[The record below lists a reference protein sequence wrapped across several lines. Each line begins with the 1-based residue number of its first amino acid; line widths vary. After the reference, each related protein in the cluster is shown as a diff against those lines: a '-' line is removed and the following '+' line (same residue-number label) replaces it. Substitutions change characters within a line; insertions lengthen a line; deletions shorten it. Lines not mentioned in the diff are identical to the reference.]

1 MTTPGAQGPSTQ
13 MVVIEPAGRL
23 GSFRLD
29 ELWEYRE
36 LLQFLV
42 WRDVKIRYKQT
53 LLGAAWAILQPVLAA
68 VVFTLFFGK
77 VAGISSDGV
86 PYALFSFAG
95 MVLWTF
101 FAQGL
106 SLSSNSLVGSSHLIT
121 KVYFPRLMVPVASV
135 TAGLID
141 LAISLMVLLVVV
153 VVWGA
158 GPTSRLIAVPI
169 PILLT
174 LTTAVGAGL
183 WLSALNVKY
192 RDVRFVVPFLVQMW
206 LFLTPV
212 IYPSSAVIPRME
224 SAGFPGWLLGLNP
237 MAGAV
242 ESFRWAIIGVDT
254 QPWALVTTSSITAVV
269 LLLTGAVYFRS
280 VERFFADVV

>member
-1 MTTPGAQGPSTQ
+1 VTTAGATGPTPQ
-13 MVVIEPAGRL
+13 TVVIEPAGRF
-23 GSFRLD
+23 GSFRLA

-36 LLQFLV
+36 LLQFLI
-42 WRDVKIRYKQT
+42 WRDIKIRYKQT

-68 VVFTLFFGK
+68 AVFTLFFGT

-95 MVLWTF
+95 MVLWSF

-135 TAGLID
+135 TAGLLD
-141 LAISLMVLLVVV
+141 LAISSAVLLAVVLV
-153 VVWGA
+153 A
-158 GPTSRLIAVPI
+158 GVHPGTRLAAAPV
-169 PILLT
+169 PILLA
-174 LTTAVGAGL
+174 LATAVGAGL

-192 RDVRFVVPFLVQMW
+192 RDVRFVVPFLIQMW
-206 LFLTPV
+206 LFVTPV
-212 IYPSSAVIPRME
+212 IYPSSAVIPRLE
-224 SAGFPGWLLGLNP
+224 AHGLPGWLLGINP
-237 MAGAV
+237 LAGAV
-242 ESFRWAIIGVDT
+242 ESFRWAVLGVDT
-254 QPWALVTTSSITAVV
+254 QPWALVATSSFAALALFVS
-269 LLLTGAVYFRS
+269 GAIYFRS